1 MISTKVVKIDSLI
14 PEIEKIRMCA
24 NTLRS
29 GGLVAFPT
37 ETVYGLGANLLNK
50 RAVERLYKVK
60 RRSRD
65 KPFTIHIAQTEKVE
79 EFARDISTNAYK
91 LIDKLWPGPLT
102 IILKSRKNNGAVGLR
117 MPKNLIALNLLE
129 ATAVPVVVPSANIS
143 GDKPPKTTKEVLNS
157 LNGLIDIVMDGGEV
171 ELGVESTIADL
182 TREDYRIIREGAIKK
197 DKIEKIVKTKNILF
211 VCTGNSCRS
220 VMAEGLFKKMMRSRS
235 DVEIFS
241 AGIGTLGGL
250 KPSQETVELLKKE
263 DIDISYCFSRP
274 LTDEMIKKSDLI
286 LVMGNLHKDYI
297 LQRVP
302 NSENRVYLLKEFAKL
317 DNMNLDITD
326 PIGGSVEL
334 YGEVFYIIKS
344 ALERIKDLV

>member
-1 MISTKVVKIDSLI
+1 MISTKVVRIDPLI
-14 PEIEKIRMCA
+14 PDIKKMKMCA
-24 NTLRS
+24 STLRS

-50 RAVERLYKVK
+50 RAVERLYRVK
-60 RRSRD
+60 KRPKN
-65 KPFTIHIAQTEKVE
+65 KPFTIQIAQREKVE
-79 EFARDISTNAYK
+79 DFARDISTDAYK

-102 IILKSRKNNGAVGLR
+102 VILRSKKDNGAVGLR
-117 MPKNLIALNLLE
+117 MPKNLIALTLLE
-129 ATAVPVVVPSANIS
+129 AAGIPVVVPSANLS
-143 GDKPPKTTKEVLNS
+143 GEGPPKTTKDVLKN
-157 LNGLIDIVMDGGEV
+157 LNGLIDIVIDGGEV
-171 ELGVESTIADL
+171 ELGIESTVVEV
-182 TREDYRIIREGAIKK
+182 REKRYEIVRQGAIKK
-197 DKIEKIVKTKNILF
+197 DEIEKIVKTKNILF

-286 LVMGNLHKDYI
+286 LVMGNLHRDKI

-302 NSENRVYLLKEFAKL
+302 NSKNRVYLLKEFARL
-317 DNMNLDITD
+317 DNTDLDITD

-334 YGEVFYIIKS
+334 YEEVFYIIKS